1 MAKYS
6 PSFKRNVVD
15 AYLQGSAGFK
25 VIAARFGLHKKLVEV
40 WVAHFRQEG
49 QAGLDR
55 QHRHY
60 TAEFKL
66 QVLEHMWREELS
78 YGQTQALFGIRDK
91 TGVATWERKYN
102 EGGIEAL
109 KPRPKGRQSAM
120 PKPEPPPVPPA
131 SIPDRVATHEELL
144 KENAYLRAEVA
155 YLKKL
160 DALVQAKK
168 STPPLTK
175 RG

>member
-6 PSFKRNVVD
+6 PSFKREVVD
-15 AYLQGSAGFK
+15 AYLEGSAGFK
-25 VIAARFGLHKKLVEV
+25 VIAARFNLHKKLVEV

-55 QHRHY
+55 QRSQF

-78 YGQTQALFGIRDK
+78 YGQTQALFGIRNK
-91 TGVATWERKYN
+91 TGVATWEREYN

-109 KPRPKGRQSAM
+109 KPRPKGRQPAM

-131 SIPDRVATHEELL
+131 SIPDRNATHEELL

-160 DALVQAKK
+160 DALVQAK
-168 STPPLTK
+168 STIPPTK